1 MEENGIMGHLV
12 EMVGDATSYSGGPG
26 GGACIPT
33 NEKTSGGAYGGHGGE
48 GGNYYGGAGN
58 PPGNLGK
65 TNEGL
70 AGTGG
75 LLIIVAHNI
84 RR

>member
-1 MEENGIMGHLV
+1 MEENGMMGHLV

-33 NEKTSGGAYGGHGGE
+33 NEKTSGGAYGE